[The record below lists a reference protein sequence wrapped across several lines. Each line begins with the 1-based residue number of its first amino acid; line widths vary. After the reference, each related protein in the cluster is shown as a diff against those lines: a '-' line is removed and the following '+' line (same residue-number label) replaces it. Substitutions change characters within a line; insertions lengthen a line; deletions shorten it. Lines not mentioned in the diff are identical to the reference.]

1 MINYI
6 KKNRANLILLLTTLL
21 LIFAVDRLLLF
32 KFGLPLWEWDPVLH
46 YKHRPNTVKFWNGN
60 KNIPIII
67 NKYGHHDDF
76 FPLKKRNKEL
86 RILNIGDSITMGH
99 EVTKDETYSNYLELI
114 LSNELFDTYTLIQSI
129 NAGVQGY
136 STFQELEMLK
146 RNLIFKPDIV
156 TLGFC
161 LNDVTEPF
169 AVDKRLGGTGLDYH
183 NVTQAPNR
191 FLSYLLNETG
201 YGRLIQKVRI
211 KYLDAT
217 DEKLVEI
224 YDVKKM
230 LKNPNAPNYRKQWNL
245 ILNELQNFY
254 SLCKTK
260 NIPIILII
268 FPFTFQ
274 FEDNSMLWA
283 QNKLIMHARQN
294 NVEILDVF
302 TIFNNLEEIQQKNYK
317 KYFID
322 FDHLTPEGHY
332 LVAKHLSYKIKKILN
347 LQSINK

>member
-6 KKNRANLILLLTTLL
+6 KKNRANFILLMVTLL
-21 LIFAVDRLLLF
+21 LIFTGDRLLLF

-46 YKHRPNTVKFWNGN
+46 YKHRPNTSKFWNEN

-67 NKYGHHDDF
+67 NKYGHHDDS

-99 EVTKDETYSNYLELI
+99 EVSKDETYSNYMELI
-114 LSNELFDTYTLIQSI
+114 LSNELNGVYNIIQSI

-146 RNLIFKPDIV
+146 RNLVFNPDVV
-156 TLGFC
+156 TIGFC

-201 YGRLIQKVRI
+201 YGRLIQRLRI

-217 DEKLVEI
+217 EEKYLEI

-230 LKNPNAPNYRKQWNL
+230 LNNPMDKVYIYQWGI
-245 ILNELQNFY
+245 ILKELQNIFD
-254 SLCKTK
+254 LCRAK
-260 NIPIILII
+260 NIPVILII

-283 QNKLIMHARQN
+283 QKKLINLAKYN
-294 NVEILDVF
+294 NVKYLDVF
-302 TIFNNLEEIQQKNYK
+302 TLFCDKESIKQKDYK

-322 FDHLTPEGHY
+322 VDHLTPEGHY
-332 LVAKHLSYKIKKILN
+332 IVAEQLSYKVKEILN
-347 LQSINK
+347 L